1 MFPKSLLK
9 LPPLSEAVKSI
20 KMSMQNFQPP
30 KKEILLTGIRDI
42 DLKILEELS
51 DQELFSFC
59 LVNKEANKLC
69 SNEVFWRNRFIKR
82 FGQFNRWKPE
92 NRSYKNFYLSL
103 VKELGKEVDMED
115 LKKKD
120 RDIYNIVFGLDK
132 IKVKKYEVH
141 DNGARPFKVYTDKMF
156 VLIYKEIE
164 DEKYSKFPIF
174 AFLNPK
180 KVFIGISSEND
191 IINYGGS
198 YGEEYDGNTI
208 LINTDGNNYVYIG
221 SEIYSFTAKSEIIEY
236 VSNVGNNDVPY
247 PYAIDKEKNIYL
259 MLEKVILTKGIKMD
273 DPYDHYYNSGEISKI
288 SGFKK
293 YFRSEEDEE
302 DEEYNLSY
310 ISDIESRVDEEKGV
324 KRYFKVGNQK
334 RYFTDEQFIN
344 IMKTYESEM
353 GFESM
358 KTFLLHDRI
367 Y

>member
-1 MFPKSLLK
+1 MFPKSPSK
-9 LPPLSEAVKSI
+9 LPPLGEAIKSL
-20 KMSMQNFQPP
+20 KLNK
-30 KKEILLTGIRDI
+30 KKEILLTGIRDV

-82 FGQFNRWKPE
+82 FGNFSQMKPE

-103 VKELGKEVDMED
+103 IKELSKEIDMED
-115 LKKKD
+115 LKKKE
-120 RDIYNIVFGLDK
+120 RDIYNIVFGLNQIK
-132 IKVKKYEVH
+132 EKVKKYQVH
-141 DNGARPFKVYTDKMF
+141 DNGARPFNVYIDKMF

-164 DEKYSKFPIF
+164 VEKYSKSPNFV
-174 AFLNPK
+174 FLNPK
-180 KVFIGISSEND
+180 KIFIGISHQNAITEF
-191 IINYGGS
+191 GGG
-198 YGEEYDGNTI
+198 YGEEYDGNSI
-208 LINTDGNNYVYIG
+208 VINTDDNNYVYIG

-259 MLEKVILTKGIKMD
+259 MLEKIILTKGIKLE
-273 DPYDHYYNSGEISKI
+273 DPYDHYYNGDISKI
-288 SGFKK
+288 SGFKI
-293 YFRSEEDEE
+293 YFRSEEGED

-334 RYFTDEQFIN
+334 RYFTDEQIID
-344 IMKTYESEM
+344 IMKRYEAEM
-353 GFESM
+353 GFEPM